1 MVITAGELAAVR
13 SDNVPTDLFVV
24 YDIRLVEFAPGEF
37 RAEGGQIYQERNWT
51 PGDDRLKPTQYEY
64 AISLPG

>member
-1 MVITAGELAAVR
+1 LGKVVITAGELAAVR

-51 PGDDRLKPTQYEY
+51 PAMID
-64 AISLPG
+64 

>member
-13 SDNVPTDLFVV
+13 TDNVPTDLFVV

-51 PGDDRLKPTQYEY
+51 PATID
-64 AISLPG
+64 